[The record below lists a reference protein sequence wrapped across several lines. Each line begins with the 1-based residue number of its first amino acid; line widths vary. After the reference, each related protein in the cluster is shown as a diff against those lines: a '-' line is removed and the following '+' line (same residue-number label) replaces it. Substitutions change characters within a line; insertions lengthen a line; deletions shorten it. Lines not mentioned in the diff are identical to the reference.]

1 MKKKKQNSIIL
12 SIMSKENENNSQRS
26 KSSKRTSKDSNQSK
40 AVDRKS
46 SVIGDKQPKQHNED
60 QNLDNASF
68 CSDDTI
74 ELLSDA
80 NSFLFEDEDIAE
92 NEKIL
97 LSEPRYHKSLRVVSR
112 INLSRI
118 SDINT
123 AINIVAD
130 KNNTNLDKPVT
141 GLFFKKIKSD

>member
-1 MKKKKQNSIIL
+1 
-12 SIMSKENENNSQRS
+12 MSKENENNSQRS

-46 SVIGDKQPKQHNED
+46 SVIGDKQTKQHNED

-141 GLFFKKIKSD
+141 GLF

>member
-1 MKKKKQNSIIL
+1 
-12 SIMSKENENNSQRS
+12 MSKENENNSQRS

-141 GLFFKKIKSD
+141 GLF